1 MWLPSIRLASTV
13 HNRSRDNA
21 VSASAERNIRLYPV
35 YRAAADAMAWLP
47 IFFLYFSEHLTL
59 PEVLLLEAVYY
70 IAVVITEV
78 PSGYLS
84 DLVGRCR
91 TLLLSCIALLAGYV
105 CFLLSSEF
113 AGFAAGQI
121 LIACSMA
128 FRSGTDT
135 AFHYESLQ
143 VLGRAEEYGDREA
156 IAGKY
161 GFASTAVAALAGGIL
176 GSIDLSLPYYLSL
189 LAAGVSLYITLC
201 FTEPASENSNAA
213 TSAADSNFF
222 DQLGSCIAYLK
233 HPLILWLFIYSMYM
247 TTFVHIPYE
256 FYQPYLHLLDDR
268 NQLAGISSPLMAGVL
283 FALTAIVASVSSA
296 YSMRWQRS
304 IGLMPLLTGAAAI
317 ELFIIAAM
325 AILLHPLIAL
335 LVILRSGPMA
345 VVTAPTNAAIAPHI
359 ANQQR
364 ATFLSLQSLAGRLAF
379 AIVLLGFSMLV
390 TNSDGADWSSLSLL
404 LRVSTIAGL
413 AGLLILH
420 ITSKRKS
427 LNQTNPD
434 QM

>member
-1 MWLPSIRLASTV
+1 M
-13 HNRSRDNA
+13 
-21 VSASAERNIRLYPV
+21 SASAERNIKLYPV

-47 IFFLYFSEHLTL
+47 VFFLYFSEQLTL

-70 IAVVITEV
+70 IAVVIIEV

-91 TLLLSCIALLAGYV
+91 TLLLSCMALLAGYA

-143 VLGRAEEYGDREA
+143 ALGRADEYGDREA
-156 IAGKY
+156 VAGKY

-176 GSIDLSLPYYLSL
+176 GSIDLSLPYYLSVL
-189 LAAGVSLYITLC
+189 TAGVSLYIVLS
-201 FTEPASENSNAA
+201 FKEPAGENA
-213 TSAADSNFF
+213 SAADSNFI

-268 NQLAGISSPLMAGVL
+268 NQLAGISAPLMAGIL

-304 IGLMPLLTGAAAI
+304 IGLMPLLTSAAAI

-345 VVTAPTNAAIAPHI
+345 VVTAPMNAAIAPHI

-379 AIVLLGFSMLV
+379 AIVLFSFSVLV
-390 TNSDGADWSSLSLL
+390 TDSEGADWGSLSLL
-404 LRVSTIAGL
+404 LRVSSIAGL

-420 ITSKRKS
+420 VTSKQKENS
-427 LNQTNPD
+427 SNYPD
-434 QM
+434 QT